1 VLKLLESL
9 MIPKKA
15 KCITEKVHGLKLSTL
30 RMWIKRVKMCLKV
43 GTKRTII
50 PRQTEVEVKEAADQS
65 TKEIRN
71 KEIKN
76 QCIES

>member
-1 VLKLLESL
+1 

-30 RMWIKRVKMCLKV
+30 KMWIKKVKMCLKV

-50 PRQTEVEVKEAADQS
+50 LHQTEVEVKEAVGLS
-65 TKEIRN
+65 TIEIRN

>member
-1 VLKLLESL
+1 

-15 KCITEKVHGLKLSTL
+15 KCITERVRGLKLSTL
-30 RMWIKRVKMCLKV
+30 KMWIKKVKMFLKV

-50 PRQTEVEVKEAADQS
+50 LHQTEVEVKEAVGLS

-76 QCIES
+76 LCIES